1 MRTAGGLAVV
11 GAGAGL
17 VLAAVVVSGSISMG
31 VPPLDAAA
39 RVAHGRRPAATTEPA
54 PLADNS
60 LEFPVLLLSS
70 VRLQDSFREP
80 RASGARSHHALD
92 IMAPRYTPVRAVAEG
107 MIAKTS
113 SGGAGGL
120 ALYLVDPTGG
130 YCFYYAH
137 LEAYAPGVREGH
149 PVRRGEVIGYV
160 GSTGNAPEGAPHL
173 HFAVFR
179 LSERNRWWGGRAI
192 NPYPLLKPPMGFGGD
207 KPPMGSGGDKPPMGS
222 GGDKPP
228 MGSGGDKP
236 PMGFGG
242 DKLSAN
248 LSADRTG

>member
-1 MRTAGGLAVV
+1 MASA
-11 GAGAGL
+11 
-17 VLAAVVVSGSISMG
+17 
-31 VPPLDAAA
+31 
-39 RVAHGRRPAATTEPA
+39 RRPAAASEPA

-80 RASGARSHHALD
+80 RAYGARTHHALD

-107 MIAKTS
+107 VIAKTS

-137 LEAYAPGVREGH
+137 LEAYAPGVREGQ
-149 PVRRGEVIGYV
+149 PVRKGEVIGYV
-160 GSTGNAPEGAPHL
+160 GSTGNAPERAPHL
-173 HFAVFR
+173 HFAVFQ

-192 NPYPLLKPPMGFGGD
+192 NPYPLLKPPMG
-207 KPPMGSGGDKPPMGS
+207 SGGDR
-222 GGDKPP
+222 
-228 MGSGGDKP
+228 
-236 PMGFGG
+236 
-242 DKLSAN
+242 LSAN
-248 LSADRTG
+248 LSGDRTG